1 MNTLITI
8 LGPTA
13 SGKTKLACQL
23 AYEIKGEIISA
34 DSRQIY
40 RKMDIGTGKD
50 LDEYVINGKKIPYH
64 LIDIRDAGYKYN
76 IWEYQQDFLN
86 AFNTILKR
94 KKQPILCGGSGLY
107 IETALNGNIFLGI
120 PPNETLRTEL
130 NQLDLAELKQKWE
143 KLPDDLKSKLDQST
157 KKRIIRGLEIDAY
170 LKEHPTWKPPTYPAF
185 KSIIIGVNIERGLR
199 RQKITQRLSHRLN
212 NGMYDEV
219 KSLLADGLTYEDL
232 SYYGLEYK
240 WIGNYLQ
247 GKISKKEMFDGLN
260 VSIHQFAKRQMTWF
274 RRMEKQGH
282 HIHWIDASMPLLDMI
297 ERVKTLIQGSI
308 H

>member
-1 MNTLITI
+1 LNTLITI